1 MFPEQC
7 VKFTCVSVKFRPGL
21 EPKSYGNKSLVELLR
36 VKDTGERG
44 VEAKKEKKKKERK
57 RMRKE
62 KKDRWIERDRER
74 SSAPSLLV
82 AG

>member
-36 VKDTGERG
+36 VKDTGGRG
-44 VEAKKEKKKKERK
+44 VEAKKEKKK
-57 RMRKE
+57 
-62 KKDRWIERDRER
+62 RER
-74 SSAPSLLV
+74 E
-82 AG
+82 

>member
-21 EPKSYGNKSLVELLR
+21 EPKSYGNKSLIELLR
-36 VKDTGERG
+36 VKDTGGRG
-44 VEAKKEKKKKERK
+44 VEAKKGKKKERR